1 MEDMEKLIFLLEKS
15 VDNKFS
21 KETLRD
27 FYKYYIFLD
36 PPDIDT

>member
-1 MEDMEKLIFLLEKS
+1 MENMEKLLSLLEKS

-27 FYKYYIFLD
+27 FYRYYIFLE